1 MLDTD
6 EDILNFKQFVEAGG
20 IQPPQTLLI
29 GKDIVNRAQGIS
41 DSLSSV
47 VLDENDYSQ
56 VNTFI
61 VAVNNAIAVSDNVT
75 NIVSGWN
82 AYLEETAIPEG
93 LSIPAQGHDIQCK
106 LDGIENDSPAPFTVP
121 ILQDTEI
128 LELQNQISNVEPI
141 VSDVVILLGEIN
153 DSLLLATGTIPSDL
167 VAESES
173 LATTLNNAV
182 NTLSVSSSAVNNV
195 LSAAETNK
203 SNATEVYYQAIGFTI
218 ANSQLSDPAIKDAV
232 SEIYP

>member
-20 IQPPQTLLI
+20 IQSPSTLLV
-29 GKDIVNRAQGIS
+29 GQDIAVRAQAIS
-41 DSLSSV
+41 DSLSPV

-56 VNTFI
+56 VSVFI
-61 VAVNNAIAVSDNVT
+61 TAVNNAMTVSDNVT
-75 NIVSGWN
+75 IIVSGWN
-82 AYLEETAIPEG
+82 IYLEETAIPEG

-106 LDGIENDSPAPFTVP
+106 LDGVENDSPAPFTVP

-128 LELQNQISNVEPI
+128 LALQNKISNVEPI
-141 VSDVVILLGEIN
+141 VSDVVTLMGEIN

-173 LATTLNNAV
+173 LATTLSSAV
-182 NTLSVSSSAVNNV
+182 NALSVSSSAVNDV

>member
-20 IQPPQTLLI
+20 IQSPSTLLV
-29 GKDIVNRAQGIS
+29 GQDIAVRAQAIS
-41 DSLSSV
+41 DSLSPV

-56 VNTFI
+56 VSVFI
-61 VAVNNAIAVSDNVT
+61 TAVNNAITVSDGVT
-75 NIVSGWN
+75 SIVSEWN
-82 AYLEETAIPEG
+82 TYLEETAIPEG

-106 LDGIENDSPAPFTVP
+106 LDGVENDSPAPFTVP

-128 LELQNQISNVEPI
+128 LALQNQISSVEPT
-141 VSDVVILLGEIN
+141 VSDVVTLMGEIN

-173 LATTLNNAV
+173 LATTLSSAV
-182 NTLSVSSSAVNNV
+182 NTLSVSSLAVNDV